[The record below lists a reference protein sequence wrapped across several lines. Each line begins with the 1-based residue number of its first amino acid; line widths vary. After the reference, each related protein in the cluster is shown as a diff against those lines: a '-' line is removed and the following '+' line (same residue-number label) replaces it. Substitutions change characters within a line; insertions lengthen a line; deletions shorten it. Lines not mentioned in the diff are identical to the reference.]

1 MQQYGQLMRQ
11 FVGIECMVTSL
22 VDEYP
27 TLMKW
32 KKLTT
37 FFICFTLFLFG
48 LPCVTQVWI
57 DTSAR
62 YGLTYNHPGMD

>member
-1 MQQYGQLMRQ
+1 MRQ
-11 FVGIECMVTSL
+11 FVGVECMVTSL

-27 TLMKW
+27 KLMKW

-37 FFICFTLFLFG
+37 YIICFMLFLFG

-57 DTSAR
+57 DTSPR